1 MTLSEAKT
9 RQNISLEVLQQD
21 LLHLESNQGQWVTQ
35 NEMAM
40 QMDKNFRN

>member
-21 LLHLESNQGQWVTQ
+21 LLHLESNQGQWATQ